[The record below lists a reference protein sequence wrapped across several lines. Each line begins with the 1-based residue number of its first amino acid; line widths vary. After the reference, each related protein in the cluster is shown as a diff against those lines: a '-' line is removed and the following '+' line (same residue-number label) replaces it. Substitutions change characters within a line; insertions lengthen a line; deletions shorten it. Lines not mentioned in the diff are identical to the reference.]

1 MATLQRIP
9 IDSGETRP
17 FKDGKGRLEV
27 VDTDSGPIGRAVF
40 EPGWRWSEHVKPI
53 AGTDSCQV
61 LHMGFLV
68 SGRMRVEMDDG
79 SGEDF
84 VAGDVMIAQP
94 GHDAWTVGD
103 EPCVIIDWAG
113 SASYAKA

>member
-17 FKDGKGRLEV
+17 FKDGMGQLEV
-27 VDTDSGPIGRAVF
+27 VDTESGPIGRATF
-40 EPGWRWSEHVKPI
+40 QPGWKWSDHVKPI

-79 SGEDF
+79 SSAEF
-84 VAGDVMIAQP
+84 AAGDVMIAQP

-103 EPCVIIDWAG
+103 EPCVIVDWAG
-113 SASYAKA
+113 SATYAKS